1 MSSHY
6 GGYAGRLWR
15 LRGKIRLCICVPYS
29 FLNSYYH
36 KLSENVWIE
45 TLSEQIVL
53 DEKEAFYQMNCDK
66 TLKIVL
72 TKGIEVEPL

>member
-1 MSSHY
+1 M
-6 GGYAGRLWR
+6 R
-15 LRGKIRLCICVPYS
+15 RGDDKQ
-29 FLNSYYH
+29 YH
-36 KLSENVWIE
+36 EEMKRGIIWFE

-72 TKGIEVEPL
+72 TKGIGVEPL